1 PDRLEPATFTEQRQD
16 LARLR
21 ARRIVVGRRRQRR
34 DALGAERGNAARP
47 VHVPLLEERAHR
59 GSGRHALRLHGA
71 HANCGSRFALNAS
84 YDSRKFGSVMQPAC
98 TVTSHA
104 SAVSRSIDHSR
115 SSDSFEIA
123 SPNDGPRASFSAN
136 ILASS
141 STFLLGTTRLYR
153 PMRCASAA
161 SM

>member
-1 PDRLEPATFTEQRQD
+1 LPEQLQD

-21 ARRIVVGRRRQRR
+21 ARGIVVGRRGERR
-34 DALGAERGNAARP
+34 DALRAEIADAACP
-47 VHVPLLEERAHR
+47 VDVPLLEERAHR
-59 GSGRHALRLHGA
+59 AGVRHASRLLGA

-84 YDSRKFGSVMQPAC
+84 YDSRKFGSSMQPAC
-98 TVTSHA
+98 TVTSQA

-136 ILASS
+136 ARASS
-141 STFLLGTTRLYR
+141 STFLFGTTRLYR

-161 SM
+161 SMKSPV